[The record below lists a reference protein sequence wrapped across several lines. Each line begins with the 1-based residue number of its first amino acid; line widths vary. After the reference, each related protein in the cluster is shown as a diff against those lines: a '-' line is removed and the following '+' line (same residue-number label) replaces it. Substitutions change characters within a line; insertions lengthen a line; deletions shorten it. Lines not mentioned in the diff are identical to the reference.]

1 MVEGLMKLVA
11 KELRRLADKF
21 DSGTTETTESQV
33 VDILSMLTHIPM
45 SKAQA
50 CSYLNISRSRF
61 DDLVREKK
69 LPKGRKSVGFKEL
82 HFYRDELDL
91 AVQKMKNKGIKIK

>member
-21 DSGTTETTESQV
+21 DAGTTEASESQV
-33 VDILSMLTHIPM
+33 MDILNMLTHVPM

-50 CSYLNISRSRF
+50 CSYLNLSRRSHPRRGG
-61 DDLVREKK
+61 VQ
-69 LPKGRKSVGFKEL
+69 S
-82 HFYRDELDL
+82 HF
-91 AVQKMKNKGIKIK
+91 NF